1 MVVRP
6 HLQRLVER
14 IRMRPPLRAAFVFPC
29 DRDSLQLALS
39 GSFAGYLAPVLV
51 GPEARLRDLANRAG
65 LDISRLEL
73 VDTADDARAAGL
85 RAAQLAR
92 DGQVLALVKGSLN
105 NEELLAPVAAPESG
119 LRTERRLSHAV
130 FLDLPGRA
138 SGLLLADAQLN
149 VTPNLAAK
157 RDILQNTVDLAFALG
172 FAAPAVALLAATDV
186 ESPAFPSTRDAI
198 ALKLMA
204 AQGQFAGAT
213 VDGPMTPDSALSVAA
228 ARANGVTSEIAG
240 RADVLLAPSMEAA
253 TMVLRTLIALTGG
266 LAAGL
271 VLGARIPVVAPAR
284 TDPIEVRMASCVL
297 ASVVVSAA
305 AESAEAGARRAASP
319 VAAEAAARVAA

>member
-51 GPEARLRDLANRAG
+51 NRRRGCATSPTGPASTFRG
-65 LDISRLEL
+65 LEL

-85 RAAQLAR
+85 RAGGAGAR
-92 DGQVLALVKGSLN
+92 RTGTGAGQGQPQQRGAERSGRGTRVGGC
-105 NEELLAPVAAPESG
+105 APRRQAVPRGLPRPAGTRVGPAA
-119 LRTERRLSHAV
+119 
-130 FLDLPGRA
+130 F
-138 SGLLLADAQLN
+138 ADAQLN

-157 RDILQNTVDLAFALG
+157 RDILQTSATSPSRWDWP
-172 FAAPAVALLAATDV
+172 APAVALLAATDV

-204 AQGQFAGAT
+204 PPG
-213 VDGPMTPDSALSVAA
+213 A
-228 ARANGVTSEIAG
+228 ARRRDRRRPDDARQRAVGRRDARRRRHIPETAG

-253 TMVLRTLIALTGG
+253 TMVLRTLLALTSRPPPGWCWG
-266 LAAGL
+266 PG
-271 VLGARIPVVAPAR
+271 
-284 TDPIEVRMASCVL
+284 
-297 ASVVVSAA
+297 
-305 AESAEAGARRAASP
+305 
-319 VAAEAAARVAA
+319 